1 MINSNINDI
10 LCGYA
15 ISEHKDTGILIAEK
29 QILLPEKGILML
41 DQSHDMVWGNTNSI
55 LMFSLKHRTISMSFE
70 KSIMA
75 VMQRSRLSSK

>member
-29 QILLPEKGILML
+29 QIFLPEKEILML
-41 DQSHDMVWGNTNSI
+41 DQSHGMVLGNTNGII
-55 LMFSLKHRTISMSFE
+55 LTDSVFSLKGGR
-70 KSIMA
+70 K
-75 VMQRSRLSSK
+75 L

>member
-29 QILLPEKGILML
+29 QIFLPEKEILML
-41 DQSHDMVWGNTNSI
+41 DQRHGMVWGNTNSI
-55 LMFSLKHRTISMSFE
+55 ILADSAFPLKGGR
-70 KSIMA
+70 K
-75 VMQRSRLSSK
+75 L

>member
-29 QILLPEKGILML
+29 QIFLPEKEIIML
-41 DQSHDMVWGNTNSI
+41 DQSHGMVWVNTNSI
-55 LMFSLKHRTISMSFE
+55 ILMDNAFSLKGGRM
-70 KSIMA
+70 M
-75 VMQRSRLSSK
+75 

>member
-29 QILLPEKGILML
+29 QIFLPGKEILIL
-41 DQSHDMVWGNTNSI
+41 DQSHGMVWGNTNGIFLTDSV
-55 LMFSLKHRTISMSFE
+55 FSLKGGR
-70 KSIMA
+70 K
-75 VMQRSRLSSK
+75 L

>member
-29 QILLPEKGILML
+29 QIFLPEKEILML
-41 DQSHDMVWGNTNSI
+41 DQSHGMVWGNTNGII
-55 LMFSLKHRTISMSFE
+55 LTDSVFSLKGGR
-70 KSIMA
+70 K
-75 VMQRSRLSSK
+75 V

>member
-29 QILLPEKGILML
+29 QIFLPEKEIIIL
-41 DQSHDMVWGNTNSI
+41 DQSDGMVWENTNSI
-55 LMFSLKHRTISMSFE
+55 ILTGNAFSLKGGRM
-70 KSIMA
+70 M
-75 VMQRSRLSSK
+75 